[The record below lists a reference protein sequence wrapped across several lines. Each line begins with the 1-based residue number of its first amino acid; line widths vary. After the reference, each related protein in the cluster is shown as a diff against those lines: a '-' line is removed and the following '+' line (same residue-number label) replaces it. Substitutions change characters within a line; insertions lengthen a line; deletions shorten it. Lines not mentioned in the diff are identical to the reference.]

1 MSERLPQTSNPFS
14 STVSTLMIGF
24 GTLAFIAIFV
34 LLAWSPDLANKDR
47 AAQHPYSSSALGY
60 AGLVTLL
67 EADGQTVT
75 ISRLASTR
83 DSSDGLLVFTI
94 PSYGLARI
102 DDFDLENVSEPA
114 LYVLP
119 KWTGRVDPAKPNWQE
134 DTDLL
139 DKSIAT
145 SIARLFDSDLK
156 VWRVRDPGTIPS
168 PFGPTT
174 PRFEQE
180 MQVIESD
187 SLNVVVDTP
196 GGALVSKVPGRSI
209 YILSDPDLLN
219 TFGLSNRENARF
231 ALGLFDW
238 IKDYSDQ
245 GVTFDATLHGFERS
259 ESLLRAIFDVPFL
272 GATMIGFMTMLLLG
286 WSAFV
291 RFGPHLKE
299 ERAITFGKKAL
310 AESSAG
316 LISMAR
322 REGQMAPA
330 YRQVIQ
336 RNLAKRLGLPT
347 QLPDEVFARTADRL
361 AKQKDL
367 ARTWSEESQNLAE
380 AAATRTELRD
390 QALALWRWREE
401 IKDED

>member
-1 MSERLPQTSNPFS
+1 MSERLPQNSNPFS
-14 STVSTLMIGF
+14 STVATLMIGL
-24 GTLAFIAIFV
+24 GTLAFVAIFV
-34 LLAWSPDLANKDR
+34 ILAWSPDLANKDR

-60 AGLVTLL
+60 AGLVKLL

-83 DSSDGLLVFTI
+83 DFTDGLLVFTL
-94 PSYGLARI
+94 PSYGLARV
-102 DDFDLENVSEPA
+102 DEFDLEYVSEPA

-119 KWTGRVDPAKPNWQE
+119 KWSGRADRAKPSWQD
-134 DTDLL
+134 DTELL
-139 DKSIAT
+139 DTFQVAGIAQ
-145 SIARLFDSDLK
+145 LFDSDLN
-156 VWRVRDPGTIPS
+156 VWRVRNPGTIDS
-168 PFGPTT
+168 PFGSVT
-174 PRFEQE
+174 PRFDQK

-187 SLNVVVDTP
+187 SLNTVIGTP
-196 GGALVSKVPGRSI
+196 GGDLVAKVPGRAI
-209 YILSDPDLLN
+209 YILSDPDVLN
-219 TFGLSNRENARF
+219 TFGLSERENARL

-238 IKDYSDQ
+238 VKDYPDQ
-245 GVTFDATLHGFERS
+245 SVTFDATLHGFERS
-259 ESLLRAIFDVPFL
+259 ESLLRSIFDVPFL
-272 GATMIGFMTMLLLG
+272 GATLIGFMTMLLLG

-330 YRQVIQ
+330 YRQVLQ
-336 RNLAKRLGLPT
+336 RNLAKHLGLPPQT
-347 QLPDEVFARTADRL
+347 PDEAFARTADRL

-367 ARTWSEESQNLAE
+367 PRNWSEESQKLTAP
-380 AAATRTELRD
+380 AATRTELRD